1 MTTPSRDTPALALTD
16 IELHYGFVRALDGI
30 DMHVM
35 PGEVVALLGDN
46 GAGKSTL
53 LKVMSG
59 AHKPSH
65 GTIRVHGVEHSFQR
79 AERRAAEAGIQMVYQ
94 DLALVEPQD
103 ISTNLNMGQEQLRRG
118 PLGWLGFVDRKA
130 MRRSSE
136 AELDRLGV
144 RTAPMTRPVE
154 MLSGG
159 QRQVVALARSAIRV
173 NGESQGIL
181 LLDEPT
187 AALGYEQTKNVE
199 ALIRRMAD
207 QGIAIVL
214 VTHDLP
220 LCYEVADR
228 IVILNR
234 GKKVADVPAAGTD
247 RDHVVG
253 WITGSRASM
262 FPVPAGG
269 LSHGRSTPR
278 SPTAST
284 CSRASPRSRRR
295 WPTRSR
301 TDGCASSWSRPL
313 DPARRRGRPATSP
326 STGRTARCRCAC
338 TADEA
343 GHRPARPALAARRRL
358 HVRRPR
364 HARGRPHRAR
374 GLRPAGAVV
383 VSVDYRLAVGG
394 VHHPVPLDDCVAAA
408 RWLRDSA
415 AELGVDPDRIT
426 VGGASAGGNLA
437 TATVLRLRDED
448 GWQPASLVAGLPGA
462 APRAARP
469 SRRGGR
475 RSSTRS
481 RRCCASPPRPPPG
494 INANYLGGPPSR
506 PTATPS
512 RRSPT

>member
-1 MTTPSRDTPALALTD
+1 MAESGDDRGDVLRVEHVSKRFGPVTALRDVN
-16 IELHYGFVRALDGI
+16 LHLGK
-30 DMHVM
+30 
-35 PGEVVALLGDN
+35 GEVLGLLGDN

-65 GTIRVHGVEHSFQR
+65 GSLRVHGVEHSFN
-79 AERRAAEAGIQMVYQ
+79 APSDASAAGIQMVYQ

-130 MRRSSE
+130 MRKSSE

-207 QGIAIVL
+207 AGIAIVL

-228 IVILNR
+228 MVILNR
-234 GKKVADVPAAGTD
+234 GKKSADVPVQGCD

-262 FPVPAGG
+262 F
-269 LSHGRSTPR
+269 
-278 SPTAST
+278 
-284 CSRASPRSRRR
+284 
-295 WPTRSR
+295 
-301 TDGCASSWSRPL
+301 
-313 DPARRRGRPATSP
+313 
-326 STGRTARCRCAC
+326 
-338 TADEA
+338 
-343 GHRPARPALAARRRL
+343 AA
-358 HVRRPR
+358 
-364 HARGRPHRAR
+364 
-374 GLRPAGAVV
+374 
-383 VSVDYRLAVGG
+383 
-394 VHHPVPLDDCVAAA
+394 
-408 RWLRDSA
+408 
-415 AELGVDPDRIT
+415 
-426 VGGASAGGNLA
+426 
-437 TATVLRLRDED
+437 
-448 GWQPASLVAGLPGA
+448 
-462 APRAARP
+462 
-469 SRRGGR
+469 
-475 RSSTRS
+475 
-481 RRCCASPPRPPPG
+481 
-494 INANYLGGPPSR
+494 
-506 PTATPS
+506 
-512 RRSPT
+512 

>member
-1 MTTPSRDTPALALTD
+1 MTSPTTAPGAPALALHD
-16 IELHYGFVRALDGI
+16 VEMHYGFVRALDSI

-65 GTIRVHGVEHSFQR
+65 GTIHVHGVEQTFS
-79 AERRAAEAGIQMVYQ
+79 APSDAAGAGIQMVYQ

-118 PLGWLGFVDRKA
+118 PLGWLGFVDRRA

-234 GKKVADVPAAGTD
+234 GKKVADIPAAGAD
-247 RDHVVG
+247 PDHVVG
-253 WITGSRASM
+253 WITGSKASM
-262 FPVPAGG
+262 YV
-269 LSHGRSTPR
+269 
-278 SPTAST
+278 
-284 CSRASPRSRRR
+284 
-295 WPTRSR
+295 
-301 TDGCASSWSRPL
+301 
-313 DPARRRGRPATSP
+313 
-326 STGRTARCRCAC
+326 
-338 TADEA
+338 EQ
-343 GHRPARPALAARRRL
+343 
-358 HVRRPR
+358 
-364 HARGRPHRAR
+364 
-374 GLRPAGAVV
+374 AV
-383 VSVDYRLAVGG
+383 
-394 VHHPVPLDDCVAAA
+394 
-408 RWLRDSA
+408 
-415 AELGVDPDRIT
+415 
-426 VGGASAGGNLA
+426 
-437 TATVLRLRDED
+437 
-448 GWQPASLVAGLPGA
+448 
-462 APRAARP
+462 
-469 SRRGGR
+469 
-475 RSSTRS
+475 
-481 RRCCASPPRPPPG
+481 
-494 INANYLGGPPSR
+494 
-506 PTATPS
+506 
-512 RRSPT
+512 